1 SPRYGM
7 SSHRCETAGNITYRT
22 LTPHLTRLLAHQQ
35 VFVAS
40 PLPVRVRRTADGGL
54 TLRVTSEVT
63 NASLSTAT
71 AGSVV
76 RQA

>member
-1 SPRYGM
+1 M
-7 SSHRCETAGNITYRT
+7 
-22 LTPHLTRLLAHQQ
+22 
-35 VFVAS
+35 AS